1 MLLGS
6 LLAGLAF
13 TNSPCAGVHAMAY
26 PLGSLHRVPHGLANS
41 VMLPHVLRFTGEDR
55 EAASLYRQLTPVI
68 FPSLVSTRGT
78 SVSVLADGCQQLA
91 ADLNIPTCLADLNIA
106 QTDLEQL
113 ASEAVKVTRLM
124 QNNMREITRQDA
136 LNLYTSALH
145 RA

>member
-26 PLGSLHRVPHGLANS
+26 PLGSHHGVPHGLANS
-41 VMLPHVLRFTGEDR
+41 LMLPHVLRFTGEDE
-55 EAASLYRQLTPVI
+55 EAASLYTQLTPI
-68 FPSLVSTRGT
+68 MFPRLASTRGA

-91 ADLNIPTCLADLNIA
+91 ADLNIPTCLADINI
-106 QTDLEQL
+106 QQSDLEQL

-136 LNLYTSALH
+136 LYLYSSALH
-145 RA
+145 KA